1 MAAKQSR
8 LVQHTLTVVTL
19 ILVLGV
25 LSMIWPGIIAVFLGV
40 LLLLQSFSA
49 SHELA
54 LLSWAEVGHVP
65 IALSS
70 LRRPS
75 LSTDLS

>member
-1 MAAKQSR
+1 MTTKKSQF
-8 LVQHTLTVVTL
+8 VQHALTAITLV
-19 ILVLGV
+19 LVLGV
-25 LSMIWPGIIAVFLGV
+25 LSMIWPSIIAVFLGV

-54 LLSWAEVGHVP
+54 FLSWVEAGNVP

-70 LRRPS
+70 LRRPGF
-75 LSTDLS
+75 LTDLS

>member
-1 MAAKQSR
+1 MTRGRSQ
-8 LVQHTLTVVTL
+8 LVHDVLTAITLV
-19 ILVLGV
+19 LVLGA
-25 LSMIWPGIIAVFLGV
+25 LAMIWPGIIAVFLGI

-49 SHELA
+49 SEELA
-54 LLSWAEVGHVP
+54 VLSWAEVGHVP

-70 LRRPS
+70 LRRPG